1 VILVNR
7 IEFMEQLRNGLKGI
21 SEEEIEDILYDY
33 EEHFDIGLSK
43 GKTEEEIAK
52 ELGNP
57 RNISKTY
64 RASATITTAENNPSP
79 RNLFKAILAAM
90 ALGFFNLVI
99 VLGPFI
105 AIVGLLFAL
114 YAISVGFIIGGVG
127 SFFGTIAAPFLPY
140 RINVGMHPITS
151 ISFGIGLTALG
162 VLIMIGS
169 FYLTKLLYQGT
180 LKYLKWNIDII
191 KR

>member
-1 VILVNR
+1 MNR

-79 RNLFKAILAAM
+79 GNLFKAILAAM

-180 LKYLKWNIDII
+180 IKYLRWNIDII